1 MDLTKLSDADLLAL
15 KAGDYSKMSD
25 DGLRMLKASS
35 APEPSGVT
43 AGLNK
48 GAADLG
54 NNLAAT
60 AKTYLGVGEGPAPE
74 DPNYVPAN
82 VTNGSLNPLNWNFSQ
97 IPQKAAELA
106 PGLAEQLAAA
116 KAGATAG
123 KAIGGVKG
131 AALGALLASGATLW
145 ANSAGRAAKQDAVD
159 RTGDQNAEPNTG
171 DKVRAGLTSAAS
183 AAVQSAFPVRA
194 AVAPAIKSVGPQGA
208 LDAVKKYLATT
219 ATAGAA
225 GAAGN
230 VVDQAGNTIGTD
242 KGLRVD
248 PGQAEDAAL
257 GNMAVAGTLGV
268 PRLAAETYTSAHQSV
283 FGGPNQQASQA
294 YFKRLQDNAGAQGLG
309 TATADYAAQE
319 NTKANLKREL
329 QAVDDSNMSQDT
341 SNALALAR
349 QGKTLTPDHVS
360 AIEAADPAAGHL
372 ARQLY
377 VAQQAQ
383 KFGSYDS
390 SNQKWAGGLSG
401 WADKYAL
408 RPFKA
413 HLLIGGGSALVGAH
427 MLGSYSIPTLAGA
440 ALGYGGAR
448 AVDNLTGLRSPA
460 QSLSEKFAANVP
472 TRLPTVTAPPP
483 APPQN
488 NTGGGNGPAG
498 PWGPRP
504 MPTTSV
510 PQVAP
515 TAPPAPNLNPV
526 ALKMLA
532 TKLKAGLPEE
542 PQAPAPEPQP
552 AQLNPL
558 ALPRTITGPAKNLMA
573 GARMAAKARNVY
585 DVATQK
591 AAGAAQAE
599 DIAADSHAINDQG
612 GLAALSNPEFT
623 KRGAQLLAA
632 ANVMRRLTAE
642 PEEEGTPTAPVQTN
656 GHAAPT
662 TMNGVMNTVN
672 AITAPAKISKKAG
685 GEVKVE
691 APTQQASPE
700 FDWNRVGGY
709 DPSAIENPFIGKTPQ
724 EIARISADA
733 MPGLPALNRMSYYN
747 RTLGTRTARDNVIS
761 ELKQSFPGE
770 QSIFDKLREDLHAPG
785 NSDQTQSMRVI
796 KHYTGLMSA
805 DAGTATRAAFR
816 RADVRDAIWPPT
828 KAKTSG
834 KSKKAKEEGTSNSA
848 T

>member
-1 MDLTKLSDADLLAL
+1 MPVYQIGLEDGRSLRIEADSQEAALAGVQHFQSQETA
-15 KAGDYSKMSD
+15 K
-25 DGLRMLKASS
+25 
-35 APEPSGVT
+35 EPSGVA

-48 GAADLG
+48 GTADLG
-54 NNLAAT
+54 NDLAST
-60 AKTYLGVGEGPAPE
+60 AKTYLGLGDGPAPE

-82 VTNGSLNPLNWNFSQ
+82 VTNGSLNPLNWNYSQ

-159 RTGDQNAEPNTG
+159 RTGDQNAEPNTA

-194 AVAPAIKSVGPQGA
+194 ATAPAIKSVGTQGA
-208 LDAVKKYLATT
+208 LDAIKKYLATT

-257 GNMAVAGTLGV
+257 GNMAVAGSLGV
-268 PRLAAETYTSAHQSV
+268 PRLAAEAYTAGHQSV
-283 FGGPNQQASQA
+283 FGGPNEQASQA
-294 YFKRLQDNAGAQGLG
+294 YFKRLQDNAGANGLG

-341 SNALALAR
+341 ANTLALAR
-349 QGKTLTPDHVS
+349 QGKTLTPDHVA

-483 APPQN
+483 APPPN
-488 NTGGGNGPAG
+488 NTGGGSGPAG

-510 PQVAP
+510 PQV
-515 TAPPAPNLNPV
+515 TPA
-526 ALKMLA
+526 
-532 TKLKAGLPEE
+532 
-542 PQAPAPEPQP
+542 APAPAAP
-552 AQLNPL
+552 APAPINPL
-558 ALPRTITGPAKNLMA
+558 ALPRSITVPAKNLMA
-573 GARMAAKARNVY
+573 GARMAAKVRSVY

-591 AAGAAQAE
+591 ASGAAQAE
-599 DIAADSHAINDQG
+599 ALAADSHAINDQG

-623 KRGAQLLAA
+623 KRGSQLLAA

-642 PEEEGTPTAPVQTN
+642 PAGTPAAPVQTN

-709 DPSAIENPFIGKTPQ
+709 DPSAIENPFAGKTPQ

-733 MPGLPALNRMSYYN
+733 MQGLPQLNKLSYYN

-770 QSIFDKLREDLHAPG
+770 QSIFDELRDGLHAPG
-785 NSDQTQSMRVI
+785 NSDQAQSMRVI
-796 KHYTGLMSA
+796 KHYTSLMSA

-816 RADVRDAIWPPT
+816 RADVRDAIWPPA

-834 KSKKAKEEGTSNSA
+834 KSKKAKEEGPSNSA